1 MADCSEIRPLLS
13 AFGDGELA
21 PAELLTVAR
30 HLAGCATCEQEV
42 TDFAALGNHLRTTI
56 EASVSTLALD
66 NFTASVQARIH
77 QLRPSVWSRFG
88 SWLQSVDERMSSTF
102 SLASAVVAMAAL
114 TALILTPYAREYTV
128 GRTATVVASAHVSPV
143 LPAAPAQLASAS
155 EENPVIADSKA
166 IISRLESQ
174 NPSVA
179 VWSEPR
185 TDTTVIWLPDQ
196 QR

>member
-1 MADCSEIRPLLS
+1 MTDCSEIRPLLS

-30 HLAGCATCEQEV
+30 HLAGCATCEQEAA
-42 TDFAALGNHLRTTI
+42 DFASLGNQLRTTV
-56 EASVSTLALD
+56 EASVGTLALD
-66 NFTASVQARIH
+66 NLTASVQARID

-88 SWLQSVDERMSSTF
+88 LWLQSIDERMSSTF

-114 TALILTPYAREYTV
+114 TALILTPYARNYTI
-128 GRTATVVASAHVSPV
+128 GRSATVVASAHVSPIS
-143 LPAAPAQLASAS
+143 PAAPTQLANAI
-155 EENPVIADSKA
+155 EENPVVADSKA